1 MTPVVPVRRAVAGG
15 GSVGKPVMTEFKS
28 LALRWRDDRLEL
40 LDQRLLPGV
49 ESWLELYDAEAVAG
63 AIRDLVVRGAPAIG
77 VTAAYGMVLAASA
90 GDDLDRAAAV
100 LIDARPTAVNLAWA
114 VNRVG
119 EAARRSGAEGALAE
133 ARRIHAEDIAACDA
147 LAAHGADLFAGDAP
161 VEILTHCNTGALA
174 TAGIGTA
181 LGIVRELARRGRL
194 ERLWACEARPVMQGS
209 RLTAWEAM
217 RLGLPVTLL
226 TDTAAGSVFARRPL
240 AAVVLGAD
248 RIAADGATANKVGTY
263 TLAVL
268 AARHGV
274 RFMVAAPTSTVD
286 LSTPNG
292 MEIPIEER
300 GPDEVRRCGGRLTAP
315 PNVAVYNPAFDVTPP
330 GLIAAIVTERGV
342 ARPPFGPALARLCRN
357 DPE

>member
-1 MTPVVPVRRAVAGG
+1 MTNP
-15 GSVGKPVMTEFKS
+15 ES
-28 LALRWRDDRLEL
+28 LALRWCGDRLEL
-40 LDQRLLPGV
+40 LDQRLLPG
-49 ESWLELYDAEAVAG
+49 EERWLELRDASAVAEA
-63 AIRDLVVRGAPAIG
+63 IRALVVRGAPAIG
-77 VTAAYGMVLAASA
+77 VTAAYGMVLASA
-90 GDDLDRAAAV
+90 GGEDLDRAAS
-100 LIDARPTAVNLAWA
+100 LLNGSRPTAVNLSWA
-114 VNRVG
+114 VGRVG

-133 ARRIHAEDIAACDA
+133 ARRIHAEDVAACDA
-147 LAAHGADLFAGDAP
+147 LARHGADLFSLDSA

-181 LGIVRELARRGRL
+181 LGIVRELDRRGQL

-209 RLTAWEAM
+209 RLTAWEAT

-274 RFMVAAPTSTVD
+274 PFVVAAPTSTVD
-286 LSTPNG
+286 LSTPDG
-292 MEIPIEER
+292 AAIPIEER
-300 GPDEVRRCGGRLTAP
+300 EPDEVRRCGGRLTAP
-315 PNVAVYNPAFDVTPP
+315 PEVAVYNPAFDVTPP
-330 GLIAAIVTERGV
+330 ELIAAIVTERGV
-342 ARPPFGPALARLCRN
+342 ARPPFGPDLERLCR
-357 DPE
+357 DASA